1 LGIDTLLSDAIFDAT
16 EARTGVVTLLACL
29 LAVCASV
36 LDLPALGAKG
46 LCGNQAGWE
55 RIHVH
60 GHARIAIDGM
70 NGHLRLKVC
79 RLRLSEVVAVWRLIA
94 LHRRH
99 AAEGEKRRDCMWRP

>member
-1 LGIDTLLSDAIFDAT
+1 M
-16 EARTGVVTLLACL
+16 
-29 LAVCASV
+29 
-36 LDLPALGAKG
+36 
-46 LCGNQAGWE
+46 
-55 RIHVH
+55 H

-99 AAEGEKRRDCMWRP
+99 AAEGEKRRDCI